1 MGGEGKFI
9 LHASI
14 PLVAVSGIT
23 FKHMKTLLLFFIFSF
38 SILAGDTV
46 TTVNRPQYLGGGS
59 VSTVKSNGAVS
70 AKIVTTKQPSY
81 LGGGS
86 VSKITPVKK

>member
-1 MGGEGKFI
+1 
-9 LHASI
+9 
-14 PLVAVSGIT
+14 
-23 FKHMKTLLLFFIFSF
+23 MKTLLLFFIFSF

-46 TTVNRPQYLGGGS
+46 TTVNRPSYLGGGS
-59 VSTVKSNGAVS
+59 VSIAKSNGTPI